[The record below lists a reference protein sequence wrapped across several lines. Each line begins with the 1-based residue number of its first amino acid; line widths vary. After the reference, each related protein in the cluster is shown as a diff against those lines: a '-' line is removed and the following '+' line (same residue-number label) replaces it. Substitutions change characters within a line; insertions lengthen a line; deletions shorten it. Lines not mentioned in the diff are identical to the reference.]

1 MTEREKERALQ
12 EIAAEK
18 RRLDARVSADVKR
31 AAAEIAERYESDFRR
46 LAKA

>member
-1 MTEREKERALQ
+1 MTKQEQEKVLR

-18 RRLDARVSADVKR
+18 QRLDARVSADVKR
-31 AAAEIAERYESDFRR
+31 AAANLADRYESDLRK